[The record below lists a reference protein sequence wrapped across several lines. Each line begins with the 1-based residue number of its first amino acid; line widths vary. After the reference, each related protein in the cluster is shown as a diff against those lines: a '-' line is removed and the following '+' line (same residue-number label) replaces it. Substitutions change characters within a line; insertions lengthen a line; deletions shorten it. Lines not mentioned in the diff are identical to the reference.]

1 MSTIIA
7 KNNTGSNIFVKD
19 LGVTIPS
26 GSSVNLTE
34 ILDIINILQSDNLK
48 TEVNDEDITINDG
61 TYDLPTIEGLKHITI
76 QTEYED
82 IYYGESGWYIGPT
95 PPEDPVDGKGW
106 YDSTANILYV
116 FDETRSK
123 WLSINRIIV
132 TFQKSGTVTSQYLNI
147 GDLALSS
154 VGYLVPRQGTIISC
168 SIRATGGN
176 DDCSFDIRDNGNQI
190 LQKSF
195 SDSYELF
202 DFSLDTNFDSEAILQ
217 CYCMD
222 TAENPIVTIELAWRY

>member
-7 KNNTGSNIFVKD
+7 KNNTGSNIFIED
-19 LGVTIPS
+19 LGVTVPA
-26 GSSVNLTE
+26 SSSINLTE
-34 ILDIINILQSDNLK
+34 IFDIIRVLQSDNLK

-95 PPEDPVDGKGW
+95 PPDNPVDGKGW
-106 YDSTANILYV
+106 YDSTANILFV

-123 WLSINRIIV
+123 WLSINRIII
-132 TFQKSGTVTSQYLNI
+132 TFQKSGSVTSQYLNI

-154 VGYLVPRQGTIISC
+154 SGYLVPRKGTIISC
-168 SIRATGGN
+168 SIRATAGD
-176 DDCSFDIRDNGNQI
+176 DDCSFDIRDNGGQI

-195 SDSYELF
+195 VNSYELYDSSLNT
-202 DFSLDTNFDSEAILQ
+202 DFNSTAILQ

-222 TAENPIVTIELAWRY
+222 TSENPIVIIELAWRY